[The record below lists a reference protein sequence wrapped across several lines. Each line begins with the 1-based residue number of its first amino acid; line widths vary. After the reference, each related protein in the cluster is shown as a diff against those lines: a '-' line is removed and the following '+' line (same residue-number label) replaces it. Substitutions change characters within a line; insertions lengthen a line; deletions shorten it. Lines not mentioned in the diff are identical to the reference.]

1 MLFLKHILVATDFC
15 TISTIALRHAL
26 GIARRCYSTVSLLH
40 VVNAPIYGM
49 TADGLAAAVDRAKCD
64 AEQLRGQL
72 ESEHLLNGLT
82 LDFTISVGSVWPTI
96 FDAIHEKNAG
106 LLVLGTH
113 GRSGLGKFVLGSV
126 AESAF
131 RETPCPVLTVGPKV
145 AKSKYSGAEAR
156 HFLVPTDLS
165 PESTNALRYGL
176 SLARAV
182 DGDMLLLHVL
192 KPHKCGGGED
202 RNPVAKV
209 KTWLDEFLN
218 EHPEA
223 AKMVSSRVEFGDPER
238 CIVKIAEQTRADLIV
253 MGVRAWSVESSPM
266 WRTAYHVLTQA
277 TCPVL
282 SMKVPALSSPAP
294 ALKVSPAPM

>member
-1 MLFLKHILVATDFC
+1 
-15 TISTIALRHAL
+15 L

-49 TADGLAAAVDRAKCD
+49 TADGLAAAVDRAKWD
-64 AEQLRGQL
+64 AEQLHGQL
-72 ESEHLLNGLT
+72 DNEHLLDGLT
-82 LDFTISVGSVWPTI
+82 LDIMISVGSVWPTI
-96 FDAIHEKNAG
+96 ADAIREKNAG

-131 RETPCPVLTVGPKV
+131 REAPCPVFTVGPNLE
-145 AKSKYSGAEAR
+145 KSKYFGAESKY
-156 HFLVPTDLS
+156 FLVSTDLS

-182 DGDMLLLHVL
+182 DGEVLLLHIL
-192 KPHKCGGGED
+192 PPQKGEVD
-202 RNPVAKV
+202 AGSNPVEQV
-209 KTWLDEFLN
+209 KGWLDEFLG
-218 EHPEA
+218 EHPGA
-223 AKMVSSRVEFGDPER
+223 AKMVSARAEFGDPEQ
-238 CIVKIAEQTRADLIV
+238 CIVNIAEQTRADLIV
-253 MGVRAWSVESSPM
+253 MGVRAWSIESSPM

-282 SMKVPALSSPAP
+282 SMKVPALSSPPP
-294 ALKVSPAPM
+294 AMKANPDPM